1 MKRVILLLLTILIG
15 SNTFAQKIFPLYSE
29 SMPNNEGNKINK
41 DMPSIEVYLPKP
53 EKSTRM
59 SILIIPGGA
68 YGFLAYQE
76 EGIDVAKE
84 FAKNGITSFVLR
96 YRLPT
101 DKTMKDK
108 TLGSLQDAQKAIKMI
123 RMRAMEW
130 DLDSEKVGVIGYSAG
145 GHLASML
152 STKFHESY
160 IENIEK
166 INLRPDFLILV
177 YPLISMDQKL
187 THAPSRYNLLGQNP
201 TENQIWTFSGDK
213 QVSFD
218 TPPTYLT
225 HAEDDQVVTVENS
238 IIMYKALINNNVS
251 AELHL
256 FPKGDHGFTQRMP
269 VNEWLDPMLLWLKKG
284 GFYNKPISK

>member
-1 MKRVILLLLTILIG
+1 MKRAILLFLTILFG
-15 SNTFAQKIFPLYSE
+15 SNAFAQIFPLYSDGI
-29 SMPNNEGNKINK
+29 PNNDGDVIKE
-41 DMPSIEVYLPKP
+41 DMPAIELYLPKS
-53 EKSTRM
+53 ENSTRM
-59 SILIIPGGA
+59 SVLIIPGGA

-84 FAKNGITSFVLR
+84 FAKNGVTAFVLR

-101 DKTMKDK
+101 NKTLKDK

-123 RMRAMEW
+123 RTRAVELK
-130 DLDSEKVGVIGYSAG
+130 LDPKKIGVIGFSAG

-152 STKFHESY
+152 STKFHGNY

-187 THAPSRYNLLGQNP
+187 THALSRYNLLGQNP

-225 HAEDDQVVTVENS
+225 HAEDDQVVSVNNS
-238 IIMYKALINNNVS
+238 IAMYKALVNNNVP
-251 AELHL
+251 AEMHL
-256 FPKGDHGFTQRMP
+256 FPKGDHGFTQRLP
-269 VNEWLDPMLLWLKKG
+269 VHEWLDPILLWLQKG
-284 GFYNKPISK
+284 GFYNKPI